1 LILRLRATLKSPGI
15 DYTSQVMRVS
25 VIEEETGRVVVEAN
39 SADHDE
45 RSIHLD
51 AVELRSSKVYQI
63 KYEFFE
69 KNQGL
74 GNFED
79 TAVSSGHMGAN
90 ACSKPH
96 VVAELVIASKNLIEE
111 RSKVYREKKIDD
123 KTQVETEKEAGEI
136 ADHCDFKV
144 LANADADLKHGE
156 NGLYCNRNHYKYD
169 IKQADPTGMN
179 VIYSEDFTVGGAE
192 G

>member
-1 LILRLRATLKSPGI
+1 
-15 DYTSQVMRVS
+15 MRVS
-25 VIEEETGRVVVEAN
+25 VMEEETGKVVVEAN

-74 GNFED
+74 GNVED
-79 TAVSSGHMGAN
+79 TAVSSGHMGAS

-96 VVAELVIASKNLIEE
+96 VVAELVIASKNLI
-111 RSKVYREKKIDD
+111 
-123 KTQVETEKEAGEI
+123 
-136 ADHCDFKV
+136 
-144 LANADADLKHGE
+144 
-156 NGLYCNRNHYKYD
+156 
-169 IKQADPTGMN
+169 
-179 VIYSEDFTVGGAE
+179 
-192 G
+192 